1 MDGNRK
7 TAEGPA
13 HDFQAFL
20 RPDDVFDNADD
31 FIAALR
37 TETATSPRPDLVDF
51 HRFFVVS
58 KPYHLSNPMP
68 YNVRF
73 DHAVPTLF
81 LRRLLSVYFRRR
93 TTSEQVALISKIS
106 KILQPE
112 ALSFVYEPAILDV
125 LCAPGGHSD
134 RSSVGVVCHLAA
146 DCPASSSSFTL
157 GPGLVLASDRV
168 TADSTAPF
176 VLRDNHIYLLRSG
189 GGFPWINAFV
199 VSEQRTRVT
208 MLQTTVNYRR
218 EVVSSAVGRVVELVQ
233 RAMPN
238 TSTSASGAIKW
249 SFIFVSPGGRGET
262 MAKALREVQ
271 FRGRRPTVTAGWL
284 EVGAWLAYEEEVVVR
299 A

>member
-1 MDGNRK
+1 
-7 TAEGPA
+7 
-13 HDFQAFL
+13 
-20 RPDDVFDNADD
+20 
-31 FIAALR
+31 
-37 TETATSPRPDLVDF
+37 
-51 HRFFVVS
+51 
-58 KPYHLSNPMP
+58 MP

-81 LRRLLSVYFRRR
+81 LRRLLSAYFRRR

-106 KILQPE
+106 KVPQPE

-125 LCAPGGHSD
+125 LCAPGGHGAK
-134 RSSVGVVCHLAA
+134 RSVVCHLA
-146 DCPASSSSFTL
+146 DRPASSYTL

-168 TADSTAPF
+168 TPDSTASIVP
-176 VLRDNHIYLLRSG
+176 RDNHIYLLRSG
-189 GGFPWINAFV
+189 SGFPWINAFV
-199 VSEQRTRVT
+199 VSERQTRVT

-218 EVVSSAVGRVVELVQ
+218 EVVSSAVARVVELVQ
-233 RAMPN
+233 RSMPD
-238 TSTSASGAIKW
+238 TSAEIKW

-284 EVGAWLAYEEEVVVR
+284 EVGAWLSYEEEVVVR